1 MTIRLVTLYVMSLLA
16 RSSASSRLY
25 TNKIHGILSI
35 RGGAHRAEDS
45 VTDKAISR
53 DTTKLH
59 DKFAILKEE
68 MVYNGKYRQILRKD
82 IKFPNNKI
90 HLFEVLSNNAFPSV
104 SMFVWDT
111 RNKVCTLIQEYH
123 PGPEKL
129 LYGTINGQY
138 EDSEGGKHQSAK
150 ECAIF
155 ELAEEAL
162 LEAKEE
168 DIISMLPEGITTPMD
183 KYTDNKFHPFLV
195 LNPVPVKKDNFR
207 PPDDEEYITVKGG
220 WSLR

>member
-1 MTIRLVTLYVMSLLA
+1 MPFQV
-16 RSSASSRLY
+16 SRY
-25 TNKIHGILSI
+25 SCGIH
-35 RGGAHRAEDS
+35 
-45 VTDKAISR
+45 
-53 DTTKLH
+53 
-59 DKFAILKEE
+59 
-68 MVYNGKYRQILRKD
+68 
-82 IKFPNNKI
+82 
-90 HLFEVLSNNAFPSV
+90 
-104 SMFVWDT
+104 

-183 KYTDNKFHPFLV
+183 KYTDNKFHLSCAESCTCQERQ
-195 LNPVPVKKDNFR
+195 L
-207 PPDDEEYITVKGG
+207 
-220 WSLR
+220 